1 VGARFIQLFHLALL
15 WCRGKSLQYRI
26 IDAIESRTFP
36 SQSLLRFVAS
46 ITSHSI
52 ISHQMDTIE
61 VLPEDLLR
69 AVVCLVP
76 EEIATRYAG
85 CILTTKVVEQIETNM
100 KRIY

>member
-1 VGARFIQLFHLALL
+1 
-15 WCRGKSLQYRI
+15 
-26 IDAIESRTFP
+26 
-36 SQSLLRFVAS
+36 
-46 ITSHSI
+46 
-52 ISHQMDTIE
+52 MDTIE